1 MSILHLPALALAA
14 LSLSPA
20 GGTTI
25 QAPSLT
31 AAQLA
36 GQRVVFAYPGPR
48 PPRALIRRVKRGE
61 AAGVVLFSRNLASTR
76 ALRRTLR
83 RLQRAAGRSPVAL
96 PLLVMVDQEGGLVK
110 RLPGGPDR
118 SATEVGATGSR
129 RAAFRDGRS
138 AGWALRAAGANVD
151 LAPVADVCRVEG
163 ALDRERRC
171 YARRPAKVVRL
182 AGAFAAGLRSR
193 GVAATLKH
201 FPGFGAARVN
211 TDLAPV
217 VIRTPRRRLRRI
229 DERPFASLASRAGL
243 VMLSTAAY
251 PALDRLPAVFSRA
264 VATGE
269 LRGRLRFA
277 GVSVSDALDTPAVAR
292 FGGPGRLALRAA
304 RAGTDIVLF
313 GRGYGAG
320 ATAANTLAS
329 RLRAGRLRR
338 RAFLRSVKR
347 VMALR
352 ASLGSGGRGQR
363 NSTRVRES
371 TTSPSLR
378 VPATRRA
385 KGSR

>member
-1 MSILHLPALALAA
+1 
-14 LSLSPA
+14 
-20 GGTTI
+20 
-25 QAPSLT
+25 
-31 AAQLA
+31 
-36 GQRVVFAYPGPR
+36 
-48 PPRALIRRVKRGE
+48 
-61 AAGVVLFSRNLASTR
+61 
-76 ALRRTLR
+76 
-83 RLQRAAGRSPVAL
+83 VAL

-110 RLPGGPDR
+110 RLPGGPGR
-118 SATEVGATGSR
+118 SAAEVGATGSR
-129 RAAFRDGRS
+129 RAALRDGRS
-138 AGWALRAAGANVD
+138 AGSALRDAGANVD
-151 LAPVADVCRVEG
+151 LAPVVDVCRAG
-163 ALDRERRC
+163 AALDRERRC
-171 YARRPAKVVRL
+171 YSRRPAKVTRL

-217 VIRTPRRRLRRI
+217 TIRTPRRRLRRI
-229 DERPFASLASRAGL
+229 DEQPFASLASQAGL
-243 VMLSTAAY
+243 VMLSTAVY
-251 PALDRLPAVFSRA
+251 PALDRLPAVFSRT

-269 LRGRLRFA
+269 LRGRLRFR

-313 GRGYGAG
+313 GHGYRAG
-320 ATAANTLAS
+320 ATAANTLAA

-338 RAFLRSVKR
+338 GAFLRSAKR

-352 ASLGSGGRGQR
+352 ASLRSRRPRQR

-371 TTSPSLR
+371 ATSPSFL